1 MNPCELQLHCPPHAQ
16 ASPVPGNPSGQGNCC
31 EGDLD
36 VSALSGATPPPGCF
50 SLLPSGGHPAPL
62 CSCTPTAWGQE
73 ASFGLFPCP
82 AALLGQLE
90 VGALGDPSFCLP
102 GWAGRGV
109 SPPRELPHLPS
120 CGQLVLTLTLSTDR
134 VLPGSPG
141 VRMGRGAEWNIS
153 GLGRSSGS
161 VWAHSLRLRLP
172 SPTHGLLAQILGAAA
187 NSGAGI
193 GSLRFGDRDRAQR
206 EARAGR
212 RALLGVGAVQGGGEE
227 RVFLLRPGWWELGVT
242 LLHEAGVAR
251 RTWPSTLACLHT
263 PLPQPLP

>member
-1 MNPCELQLHCPPHAQ
+1 M
-16 ASPVPGNPSGQGNCC
+16 
-31 EGDLD
+31 
-36 VSALSGATPPPGCF
+36 F
-50 SLLPSGGHPAPL
+50 LLPQERDPSSWLLLIAAQWEPP
-62 CSCTPTAWGQE
+62 CTALLVHSHCQE

-251 RTWPSTLACLHT
+251 RTCPGTLACLHT